1 MTANP
6 LQLPLR
12 DIHLPE
18 SVSWWPPAP
27 GWWILFGLFILLPV
41 GIGWLYRRRSQYLK
55 STAYQAKIQL
65 QLLREDYSNQG
76 NSLKLVRELS
86 ALLRRICLSVYPRS
100 ESASLTGREWLALL
114 DQSVSGEP
122 FLKGSGRVLV
132 EAPYQRNPD
141 IEVDS
146 LLSLCQ
152 EWIESVTRDGRKL
165 QR

>member
-1 MTANP
+1 MTGNP

-18 SVSWWPPAP
+18 PVSWWPPAP
-27 GWWILFGLFILLPV
+27 GWWILICLAILLLTWIV
-41 GIGWLYRRRSQYLK
+41 WLYRRRSQYLK
-55 STAYQAKIQL
+55 STTYQAKIQL
-65 QLLREDYSNQG
+65 QVLREDYSNQG
-76 NSLKLVRELS
+76 DSLKLVRDLS

-100 ESASLTGREWLALL
+100 ESASLTGKEWLAFL

-132 EAPYQRNPD
+132 DAPYQRNPD
-141 IEVDS
+141 IEADS

-152 EWIESVTRDGRKL
+152 EWIESVTRDSRKL
-165 QR
+165 KQ

>member
-1 MTANP
+1 MTTNP

-18 SVSWWPPAP
+18 PVSWWPPAP
-27 GWWILFGLFILLPV
+27 GWWILFGFVILLLV
-41 GIGWLYRRRSQYLK
+41 GIGWLYRRRSRYLK
-55 STAYQAKIQL
+55 SAVYHAKIQL

-76 NSLKLVRELS
+76 DSLKLIRELS
-86 ALLRRICLSVYPRS
+86 ALLRRICISVHPRS
-100 ESASLTGREWLALL
+100 ESASLTGREWLAFL

-132 EAPYQRNPD
+132 DAPYQRNPD
-141 IEVDS
+141 IDADT

-152 EWIESVTRDGRKL
+152 EWIENVTQDSGKSKR
-165 QR
+165 